1 MGKAILIVL
10 IIILVIIIFVISVVA
25 LFYLKAKRTIRNTA
39 RQFGFNNINN
49 LADIK
54 REVDQ
59 IKSQESERKRSVSG
73 MTSLLLPQIV
83 NDFPEFNENYIYNKT
98 ENSLRIIFDAI
109 NDLDPTELKKLPLLK
124 EGLEKTIEDY
134 KSNGIIVKYSDIVF
148 HDFAIKDY
156 NKLNGVATVTVCST
170 LEYYYSKEHNS
181 VTQSDNR
188 YKKQTRYACKFIYIY
203 DESKMK
209 GSSKIF
215 GMNCPNCGAA
225 IRVLGHKY
233 CEYCGSQIGE
243 INLKAWEFSS
253 YNEY

>member
-10 IIILVIIIFVISVVA
+10 LIILVIIIFVISVVA
-25 LFYLKAKRTIRNTA
+25 LFYIKTKRTIRNTA

-54 REVDQ
+54 REVDK